1 MDSYDPCSGITN
13 NPSENYND
21 VLKQENDWKELSVD
35 MLVLGF
41 HFLQNLDYFE
51 VMRGLSGVGD
61 NHLKPEFSRASIPR
75 DELLLPKK

>member
-1 MDSYDPCSGITN
+1 MQVNGYWKSLMDSYDPCSGITD

-41 HFLQNLDYFE
+41 HFLQNFDYF
-51 VMRGLSGVGD
+51 
-61 NHLKPEFSRASIPR
+61 
-75 DELLLPKK
+75 